1 MEPDFGSVVSPVSFD
16 TYRPGSMTDTYFDRD
31 MLSRLRAISNN
42 CIDSWAVG
50 RLRIMA
56 DEIEQRLDVERRD
69 DFEHGVRLDDQR

>member
-1 MEPDFGSVVSPVSFD
+1 
-16 TYRPGSMTDTYFDRD
+16 MTDTYFDRD